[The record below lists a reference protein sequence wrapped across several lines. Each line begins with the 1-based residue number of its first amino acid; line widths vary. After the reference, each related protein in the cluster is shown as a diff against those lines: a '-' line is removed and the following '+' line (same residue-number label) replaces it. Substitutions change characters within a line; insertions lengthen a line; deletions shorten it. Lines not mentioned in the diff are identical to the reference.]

1 MSEISKNTF
10 EGGINQDIDIA
21 LTKGNTILYTENVKI
36 ISSENTNYIVT
47 NIKGTTLV
55 GSLKPNYWC
64 KGVRVS
70 NNIAYIV
77 SSEIINGVPT
87 GRGEI
92 GSFPSPDYSTGNIT
106 NDYRPFKNYKGD
118 TDLFPEYN
126 GELNSIYFN
135 FKDKVRLEVEIQQEY
150 DGSVNVIFTDGINPI
165 RIINSGFSK
174 TGTKYK
180 LIERVGT
187 KDTNKYDKNTWNSV
201 MSLVQNYSTLS
212 QVELKDVVSG
222 GSLISGNYT
231 FFFRFSTA
239 EKNKTDII
247 CQTFPISIYSGN
259 SLTGSNTIK
268 GGVNNSNKSIILS
281 LSGLDTSYAFI
292 HVDYILENGVDTVYK
307 SIVDDYPINGTELDI
322 TISGGEN
329 SVESSNEE
337 VGQLVSV
344 FDYAKTITQIQN
356 RLIPANVGKSE
367 RNYTLL
373 RKFAAYIIPKFIQVP
388 VEAKHTQGISGM
400 EESEVLSTTSSFG
413 NGRSWNIGYANIK
426 NNYLRRG
433 YWGGETYSFGIRFIY
448 KDLTVSPVFPTFGYD
463 DQLGSTTFTLDST
476 LKTEINNLIDGNTSG
491 YDSLS
496 TKNINGVYRFPT
508 RTCSSS
514 NSLVSGNGLNTYAIS
529 FDIPDLDTILL
540 DSTSILD
547 EVVGVEFVRSER
559 IKDCL
564 FQGVGLACYP
574 FHTGNP
580 SDGLV
585 WNQTTNFDG
594 SSGGRGLFTSA
605 MPLIR
610 GVLPATEYS
619 SRMAASRKTAT
630 GNYSNDFEDP
640 GGHEG
645 GGAHSPVEGDSV
657 TSTAIINNWNILL
670 HQNQLQSN
678 SQLSESLAQ
687 VDGININKYSGIYSP
702 ELITNLSELSPII
715 NGTID
720 LKALRLGRQIV
731 TVLESGINSLA
742 ENDFPNEGFPIG
754 SAGTDHFPL
763 ENHLSPQLFYV
774 TATNKNGVSS
784 AINISNA
791 NYIAT
796 NNENLGNFKSYLV
809 EERFIHYPEDGCRF
823 VSLPWSREIK
833 TPSFWGVKNV
843 NLLEDLQGYA
853 CYPVSTGR
861 SCLLTYYEFVTIG
874 SYFNVLG
881 ETGGSNSLIA
891 PYGVT
896 TNGLG
901 AGVRFTD
908 SGEYFNFFNIYQGNG
923 LTSWDNIKSAYSPA
937 SLKYTPISQRLF
949 LRTGQKNAVYNS
961 SVSSTETSYTEL
973 YYDNDFKNRNSL
985 IVSGNTVSKKPTFWG
1000 GDCYIAPY
1008 IVKVVSS
1015 TSSNRGIYMSV
1026 FLESSVNPILLNES
1040 DNFPFVES
1048 RLDIGGDLPSES
1060 INSGYLKTISK
1071 VPYTSLDFNSPFIKV
1086 EYDTRVYY
1094 SDLHVQNN
1102 LKNGYKV
1109 FGLLNYKDYTK
1120 HLGAIVKVI
1129 NIKNTLFLI
1138 QQTGI
1143 SVIPFNDRIQSEQ
1156 SQVGTVYLAQI
1167 DVLSQYVT
1175 TYSEVYG
1182 TNIQFACIPTSDNL
1196 YVLDLNNFKIITLT
1210 PGRGIE
1216 FVSDL
1221 KLESFIR
1228 KYLSTFLGK
1237 TLDFT
1242 NLDIVGF
1249 DHTAN
1254 HKEIVWTFYDKAN
1267 PSKLKNISLAYNIAL
1282 KEFTSFYSM
1291 VPYQTFGLDGVQY
1304 AFNSNS
1310 NPEKIYSLETNP
1322 IRNLIFEETKKSIV
1336 RFKVSD
1342 KYEFEKVFDN
1352 ISVIS
1357 NNVLPNNVLYYV
1369 DGGNTNQIITYDP
1382 INIHL
1387 SNAKH
1392 REGVT
1397 YITIPRVETITD
1409 KDATE
1414 FLDALYTNAMS
1425 QLNTV
1430 DVTNEKSRFKGKS
1443 IIIELQ
1449 YSTDKQL
1456 RLNSVLTQYRIS
1468 NS

>member
-1 MSEISKNTF
+1 MSELSKNTF

-21 LTKGNTILYTENVKI
+21 LTKGNTVLYAENVKI

-55 GSLKPNYWC
+55 SSLKPNYWC
-64 KGVRVS
+64 KGVKVS
-70 NNIAYIV
+70 NNIAYIL
-77 SSEIINGVPT
+77 SSEIVNGVAT

-92 GSFPSPDYSTGNIT
+92 GCFPSPDYTTGNLT
-106 NDYRPFKNYKGD
+106 SNYRPFMNYKGD
-118 TDLFPEYN
+118 TDLFPNYN
-126 GELNSIYFN
+126 GELNSTYFN

-174 TGTKYK
+174 TGSKYR
-180 LIERVGT
+180 LVERTGT

-201 MSLVQNYSTLS
+201 MSLVQSYSTLS
-212 QVELKDVVSG
+212 QVELKDVISG
-222 GSLISGNYT
+222 GDLTSGNYT
-231 FFFRFSTA
+231 FFFRYSTA

-247 CQTFPISIYSGN
+247 CQTFPISVYTGTA
-259 SLTGSNTIK
+259 LTGNNTIK
-268 GGVNNSNKSIILS
+268 GGVTNSDKSVVLS
-281 LSGLDTSYAFI
+281 LSGIDTSYAFV
-292 HVDYILENGVDTVYK
+292 HVDYILENGADTLYK
-307 SIVDDYPINGTELDI
+307 SISDDYPINGTELDI
-322 TISGGEN
+322 TISGAEN
-329 SVESSNEE
+329 VTDSSDEE
-337 VGQLVSV
+337 VSQVVSV

-356 RLIPANVGKSE
+356 RLIPANVGKVE

-373 RKFAAYIIPKFIQVP
+373 RKFAAYIIPKFIEVP
-388 VEAKHTQGISGM
+388 VEASHNQLLGM
-400 EESEVLSTTSSFG
+400 RESEVLLNTSSFG
-413 NGRSWNIGYANIK
+413 NGRSWNIGYANVK

-508 RTCSSS
+508 RTSASS
-514 NSLVSGNGLNTYAIS
+514 NSLVSGDGLNTYAIT
-529 FDIPDLDTILL
+529 FDIPDLNTILEGSL
-540 DSTSILD
+540 TILD
-547 EVVGVEFVRSER
+547 EVVGIEFVRSER

-585 WNQTTNFDG
+585 WNQQVNFDG
-594 SSGGRGLFTSA
+594 SPGGRGDFTSA

-619 SRMAASRKTAT
+619 SRMAASRFVST
-630 GNYSNDFEDP
+630 GNYTSDFQAPNDNCTPF
-640 GGHEG
+640 
-645 GGAHSPVEGDSV
+645 EGDSV
-657 TSTAIINNWNILL
+657 TGSATINNWNILV
-670 HQNQLQSN
+670 HQNQDANN
-678 SQLSESLAQ
+678 SLLSQASAQ
-687 VDGININKYSGIYSP
+687 VDGININMYSGIYSP
-702 ELITNLSELSPII
+702 ELITNLTELSPII

-720 LKALRLGRQIV
+720 LKALRLGRQVV
-731 TVLESGINSLA
+731 TVLESAINNTVQ
-742 ENDFPNEGFPIG
+742 NDFPNQGFPIDT
-754 SAGTDHFPL
+754 AGTDYNPL
-763 ENHLSPQLFYV
+763 QNTFSPQLFY
-774 TATNKNGVSS
+774 TTSTNKNGSSS
-784 AINISNA
+784 AIGISNA
-791 NYIAT
+791 NYVAT
-796 NNENLGNFKSYLV
+796 NNENLGNFKSYLT
-809 EERFIHYPEDGCRF
+809 EERFIHYPEAGGRF
-823 VSLPWSREIK
+823 VSLPWVREVK

-843 NLLEDLQGYA
+843 NLLEDLLGYA
-853 CYPVSTGR
+853 CYPIPTGR
-861 SCLLTYYEFVTIG
+861 FAQLGYYSWNALSLTVRTD
-874 SYFNVLG
+874 G
-881 ETGGSNSLIA
+881 ETGGANSLVA

-901 AGVRFTD
+901 SGVRYN
-908 SGEYFNFFNIYQGNG
+908 SPGEYFNFFNIYQGNG
-923 LTSWDNIKSAYSPA
+923 LTSWDTIKSAYSPS

-949 LRTGQKNAVYNS
+949 LRTGQKNAIYNS
-961 SVSSTETSYTEL
+961 SVSSIETSYTEL

-985 IVSGNTVSKKPTFWG
+985 IVSGNTVTKKPTFWG

-1015 TSSNRGIYMSV
+1015 SSSNRGIYMSV
-1026 FLESSVNPILLNES
+1026 FLESSVNPILINES
-1040 DNFPFVES
+1040 ENFPFVES
-1048 RLDIGGDLPSES
+1048 KINIGGDLPSES

-1071 VPYTSLDFNSPFIKV
+1071 VPYTSLDFNVPFIKI

-1143 SVIPFNDRIQSEQ
+1143 SVIPFNERVTSAQSETGSIYVQQ
-1156 SQVGTVYLAQI
+1156 SYI
-1167 DVLSQYVT
+1167 LSPYVV

-1182 TNIQFACIPTSDNL
+1182 TNLQFACVPTSDNL

-1210 PGRGIE
+1210 PGRGVE
-1216 FVSDL
+1216 FISDL

-1228 KYLSTFLGK
+1228 KYLTSFLGE

-1304 AFNSNS
+1304 ALNSNTS
-1310 NPEKIYSLETNP
+1310 PEKIYSLETNP
-1322 IRNLIFEETKKSIV
+1322 IRNLIFEETEKSIV

-1342 KYEFEKVFDN
+1342 RYEFEKVFDN

-1357 NNVLPNNVLYYV
+1357 NNVLPDNVLYYV
-1369 DGGNTNQIITYDP
+1369 DGGNTNQTIVNDP

-1456 RLNSVLTQYRIS
+1456 KLNSVLTQYRIS